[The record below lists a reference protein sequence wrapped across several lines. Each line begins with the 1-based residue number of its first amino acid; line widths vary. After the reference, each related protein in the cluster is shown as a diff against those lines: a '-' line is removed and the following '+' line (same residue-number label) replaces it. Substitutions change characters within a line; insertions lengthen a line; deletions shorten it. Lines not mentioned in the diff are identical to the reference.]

1 MPQYNSSIKRF
12 RTSLTEAANFLEAP
26 PKRQWYFEHFIEFYK
41 KQIGVTKS
49 EVKYLKM
56 KDYKKH
62 DE

>member
-1 MPQYNSSIKRF
+1 M
-12 RTSLTEAANFLEAP
+12 TEAANFLEAP